1 MAVPASSVLLVT
13 VGGILAYAGFTGRSP
28 LEALKDLGTG
38 SPAPLR
44 NTSTVDP
51 GSYAST
57 AGGVGV
63 DVLTDAYTD
72 AVAGEGLPSL
82 PAALMRFKGDKYSQ
96 LRRNQKGYS
105 DCSSFVGKGL
115 KVIGVKPPGPST
127 TTSFL
132 ASKEWK
138 RIPSDDAQA
147 GDVAV
152 SLGHM
157 ITYITKTTGIGQQNP
172 RANVKRGTVKELM
185 YGNTPYVTLRYVG
198 GTAAP
203 KSSAT

>member
-1 MAVPASSVLLVT
+1 MAIPVSTVLLVT
-13 VGGILAYAGFTGRSP
+13 AGGVLAYAGFTGRSP

-38 SPAPLR
+38 SPTPLR

-57 AGGVGV
+57 AGGVGI

-72 AVAGEGLPSL
+72 AVVGEGLPSL
-82 PAALMRFKGDKYSQ
+82 PAALERFKGDKYSQ
-96 LRRNQKGYS
+96 LRRWQNGYS
-105 DCSSFVGKGL
+105 DCSSFAGKGL

-127 TTSFL
+127 TSSFL
-132 ASKEWK
+132 ASRDWK
-138 RIPSDDAQA
+138 RIPSGDVKA

-152 SLGHM
+152 SLNHM
-157 ITYITKTTGIGQQNP
+157 VVCYGNGMAIGQQNP
-172 RANVKRGTVKELM
+172 RSNVKKGKVSDLM
-185 YGNTPYVTLRYVG
+185 YGNTPFVYLRYAG
-198 GTAAP
+198 GTSSP